1 MKKVFYIVFFASLT
15 FFSSS
20 LMADDELEREC
31 LKFVDAPEVVI
42 TTSYGKLR
50 YDHEN
55 SRKTI
60 NRLYLNNNR
69 IKGKAKTK
77 TLSTGLTNGLSN
89 FEYKININSK
99 VQKKTIPS
107 GITCV
112 YPTFVNLYFGVGE
125 DPVIYI
131 AREYDKGTCM
141 YKLVLRHEQTHQQIA
156 QSVMESYLPVVKERF
171 VEVVKNNV
179 IASRSYNINISTAT
193 DMLKSIYAEVLNDLL
208 LEIEEKTNIEQSKL
222 DNAENYEY
230 ETAICREQDQ

>member
-1 MKKVFYIVFFASLT
+1 
-15 FFSSS
+15 
-20 LMADDELEREC
+20 MADDELEREC

-69 IKGKAKTK
+69 IRGKAKT
-77 TLSTGLTNGLSN
+77 LSAGLTNGLSN

-112 YPTFVNLYFGVGE
+112 YPTLVNLYFGVGE

-131 AREYDKGTCM
+131 AREYDEGTCM

-156 QSVMESYLPVVKERF
+156 QSVMESYLPVVKEKF
-171 VEVVKNNV
+171 LEVVKNNV

-193 DMLKSIYAEVLNDLL
+193 NMLKNIYAEALNDIL
-208 LEIEEKTNIEQSKL
+208 LEIEAKTKTEQNKL
-222 DNAENYEY
+222 DNEENYEY